1 MQTIKDSLKTFKLL
15 GLLSIK
21 IYLSRVGGCI
31 ESHDDRESKKQ
42 SLILY
47 ERNKSIF
54 FTENSSVTGEFF
66 SISFNIGI

>member
-21 IYLSRVGGCI
+21 RYLSRVGGCN

-42 SLILY
+42 SLIL
-47 ERNKSIF
+47 
-54 FTENSSVTGEFF
+54 
-66 SISFNIGI
+66 